1 MNTRLTCLV
10 GVGGEGGRQ
19 DLPSLSILVVNG
31 SIIIIVFVVRGR
43 ADLALHQSLNSS
55 LVGLPDLLELGLD
68 RRTCQSQ
75 KQTAVSRFDH
85 LLLRSMSAWVRPHHA
100 EVQVPRWSWS
110 FLLVRPPT
118 VQRRLRPASPSPSVV
133 GVVTFHPE
141 PPDSGHAPF
150 PAVARPAPWQL
161 PLKLYRWTLRRHV
174 TPFLINFSTK
184 TWCFKINSETNGQ
197 FFFEDTSRTRIRL

>member
-19 DLPSLSILVVNG
+19 DLPSLSILVVNS
-31 SIIIIVFVVRGR
+31 SIVIIVVVVRGGG
-43 ADLALHQSLNSS
+43 ADLALHQSLSSS

-85 LLLRSMSAWVRPHHA
+85 LTLRSTSARVRPHHA
-100 EVQVPRWSWS
+100 EVQAPRRSWS
-110 FLLVRPPT
+110 CLLVRPPT
-118 VQRRLRPASPSPSVV
+118 VLQRLRPASPSPSAV
-133 GVVTFHPE
+133 GGVTFHPE

-161 PLKLYRWTLRRHV
+161 PLKLYRWTSRRHV
-174 TPFLINFSTK
+174 TPFLYVST
-184 TWCFKINSETNGQ
+184 
-197 FFFEDTSRTRIRL
+197 